1 MTVVLMSRAESAATW
16 AAEIRRQAPEMD
28 LRVWPHETED
38 LGPGDVDY
46 VIAAKPPPGA
56 IAAYPNVKAVLSL
69 WAGVDHITADPD
81 FPTHL
86 PIARMVEEGLTRGM
100 REFVVAQALNAHLKM
115 PDYLRQQREGVWRPE
130 IRGPHGTEP
139 LVDEVTV
146 GILGLG
152 VLGSDCAAAL
162 RDFGFQVAGWARS
175 RKAIAGVDCYAGDG
189 ERAEMLARTDIL
201 VNLLPRTA
209 ETENVLNA
217 ALFAELAAGAY
228 LINVGRG
235 EHLVED
241 DLIAALE
248 SGRLAGATLDVFRTE
263 PLPQDHPF
271 WTHPRIVVTPHV
283 ASITRVKTGVARL
296 VSAIRDFE
304 EGETPAGVVDPEKGY

>member
-16 AAEIRRQAPEMD
+16 AAELRRQAPD
-28 LRVWPHETED
+28 LDLKVWPHETEGLD
-38 LGPGDVDY
+38 PAEVAY
-46 VIAAKPPPGA
+46 VIAAKPPPGV
-56 IAAYPNVKAVLSL
+56 IAGYPNVKAVLSL

-81 FPTHL
+81 FPRRL

-100 REFVVAQALNAHLKM
+100 REFVVAQALNAHLKT
-115 PDYLRQQREGVWRPE
+115 PDYLRQQRERVWRPE

-162 RDFGFQVAGWARS
+162 RDFGFQVAGWATS
-175 RKAIAGVDCYAGDG
+175 RKAIDGVACYAGEG
-189 ERAEMLARTDIL
+189 ERAELLARTDIL

-209 ETENVLNA
+209 ATENILDA
-217 ALFAELAAGAY
+217 ALFQELKPGAY

-235 EHLVED
+235 EHLVEE
-241 DLIAALE
+241 DLIAALDD
-248 SGRLAGATLDVFRTE
+248 GRLAGATLDVFRTE

-271 WTHPRIVVTPHV
+271 WTHPKIVVTPHV
-283 ASITRVKTGVARL
+283 ASITRVKTGVDRL
-296 VSAIRDFE
+296 VTAIRSFE
-304 EGETPAGVVDPEKGY
+304 AGETPVGVVDPNVGY